1 MFLLDTDILIWVLR
15 GKKEYVDLL
24 RNLKEQKP
32 LSVSAITVAE
42 VYKNT
47 FPIEL
52 HRTEKILNEL
62 YLWDVNRPI
71 ARQAGLYWQQFTK
84 QYKNLHILDCIVAA
98 TAREHNL
105 ELVTLNT
112 RHFPMADID
121 IYKKTLVA

>member
-1 MFLLDTDILIWVLR
+1 MFLIDTDILIWVLR

-24 RNLKEQKP
+24 RHLKEHKP

-71 ARQAGLYWQQFTK
+71 ARQAGLYWQQFAK
-84 QYKNLHILDCIVAA
+84 QFKNFYILDCIIAA

-112 RHFPMADID
+112 RHFPMADIVL
-121 IYKKTLVA
+121 YKKTLVA